1 MLKRNQRFS
10 SPRTS
15 PFVNN
20 GKIVSSGRK
29 NNKKNKSKSKAAV
42 SPLKD
47 DKVALSLD
55 KKNTVSPT
63 VIDED
68 TCASAISGIDTDAF
82 RRVYNGFKIV
92 ATEEIFLEIEKEI
105 LKRQDVFILKPRNYL
120 SLDTCHHYPELMCL
134 SGSRQWKEDLLF
146 Y

>member
-1 MLKRNQRFS
+1 MSSEHHQDLPSPLAEAKPRAIS

-47 DKVALSLD
+47 DKSLCLSTKRPLCHPLLLMRIH
-55 KKNTVSPT
+55 VL
-63 VIDED
+63 
-68 TCASAISGIDTDAF
+68 ASVISGIDTDAF
-82 RRVYNGFKIV
+82 RRVYDGFKTV

-105 LKRQDVFILKPRNYL
+105 
-120 SLDTCHHYPELMCL
+120 
-134 SGSRQWKEDLLF
+134 
-146 Y
+146 